1 MTERPPSG
9 SPQILHEKVFTADD
23 PLVVSSANAAS
34 PAGAPL
40 LDRALRDVIV
50 DCQVRLIRGHPTT
63 TFGMYL
69 RQTRPDLY
77 LLWTLTPERRFRVGA
92 VDGSYKPVADGPLLA
107 SVPLD
112 TTRPVRLRT
121 VAVGPSLTMLVG
133 DQIITGVTVDLSYAQ
148 GITGVWLQAGSG
160 EGAELAVDW
169 VQIRAIF
176 PND

>member
-9 SPQILHEKVFTADD
+9 SPPILHEKVFTPDD
-23 PLVVSSANAAS
+23 RLAIASPNGAS

-40 LDRALRDVIV
+40 LDRSLRDVIV
-50 DCQVRLIRGHPTT
+50 DCQVRLIRGHPKT

-69 RQTRPDLY
+69 RQSRPDRY

-92 VDGSYKPVADGPLLA
+92 VDGSYKPAADGPLAA

-112 TTRPVRLRT
+112 TTGPVRLRT
-121 VAVGPSLTMLVG
+121 VAIGPSLTILVG

-169 VQIRAIF
+169 VQIRAVF
-176 PND
+176 PAD